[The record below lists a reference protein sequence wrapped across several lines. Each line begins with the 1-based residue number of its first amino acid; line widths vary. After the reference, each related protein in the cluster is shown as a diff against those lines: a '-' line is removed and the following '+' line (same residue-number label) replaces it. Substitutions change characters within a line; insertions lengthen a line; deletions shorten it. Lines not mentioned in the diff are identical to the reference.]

1 MTYTLSHQAVGAIMM
16 ALQKS
21 LMTQSDIVPVLSG
34 FQIQVDD
41 SGQLVVMNP
50 PIVEA
55 PTTGKQDIE
64 TSVQ

>member
-1 MTYTLSHQAVGAIMM
+1 MNHTLSNQAIGAIMM

-21 LMTQSDIVPVLSG
+21 LLEQTDIVPTLQG
-34 FQIQVDD
+34 FEIQVDD

-50 PIVEA
+50 PTVEV
-55 PTTGKQDIE
+55 KQDIE